1 MWEIIVG
8 IPILA
13 AAAFIQVGF
22 FGQIRLMG
30 GTPDLILLCI
40 IAWSINDRTEYSWIL
55 TIGGGLIMSYIS
67 AMPMNGYLW
76 MYLFI
81 WILIRFIKMRV
92 WQMPLVL
99 MLFVTITAT
108 LVVSVGTLG
117 LLFLQNANV
126 NYLEA
131 FRQIIVPSLVMNL
144 LLSVPIYAFLND
156 VINTIYINDEEAE

>member
-76 MYLFI
+76 MYLFV

>member
-8 IPILA
+8 LPILA
-13 AAAFIQVGF
+13 VAAFIQVGF

-81 WILIRFIKMRV
+81 WIMIRFIKMRV

-108 LVVSVGTLG
+108 LIISVGTLG

-131 FRQIIVPSLVMNL
+131 FRQIIIPSLVMNL
-144 LLSVPIYAFLND
+144 LLSVPMYAFLND
-156 VINTIYINDEEAE
+156 VINTIYINEETE

>member
-8 IPILA
+8 LPILA

-76 MYLFI
+76 MYLFV